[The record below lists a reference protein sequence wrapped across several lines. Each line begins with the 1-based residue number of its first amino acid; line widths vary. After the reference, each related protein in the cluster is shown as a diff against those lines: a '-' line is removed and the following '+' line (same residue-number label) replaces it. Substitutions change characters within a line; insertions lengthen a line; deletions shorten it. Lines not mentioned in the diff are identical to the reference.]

1 MRIQF
6 YLYLIVATLPYL
18 ATACDK
24 DCTIEASTGIA
35 TGCGISETAAGA
47 LVGAACG
54 AAIWFDFG
62 ISCAL
67 AIAGTGSLIGGCHLI
82 ESDDFISGSK
92 EYNNTNFLN
101 IKFIQY

>member
-18 ATACDK
+18 ETACDK
-24 DCTIEASTGIA
+24 DCKLGVSTGVAAGCVVGPTA
-35 TGCGISETAAGA
+35 TGLLTA
-47 LVGAACG
+47 AACG

-67 AIAGTGSLIGGCHLI
+67 ALTGLGAASATCHIAN
-82 ESDDFISGSK
+82 SDEFINQGK